1 MKFFLF
7 LICSL
12 FLVLL
17 IFGIVINADVKAG
30 KKHEKRHSIEIC
42 CTWGQALA
50 DGELTYRING
60 GNSEFRNAVRS
71 AASEWESNI
80 KNLILKEDKEHNGWA
95 DINIKF
101 EKDGD
106 DISDE
111 KLKRGLVTAGIT
123 KYKLDWQGS
132 IENVRMELAKGTD
145 DDQGFSPDDIKM
157 IAEHEFGHALGIGH
171 ANFKSSL
178 MAPTIGNDQLR
189 EISECEIKGVL
200 LANAWKLKSDNNS
213 PSSSFTGSERIKC

>member
-12 FLVLL
+12 FLVLI

-50 DGELTYRING
+50 DGELTYRISG
-60 GNSEFRNAVRS
+60 GNSEFRDAVRS
-71 AASEWESNI
+71 AASEWGSNI
-80 KNLILKEDKEHNGWA
+80 KNLILKEDQEHNGWA

-132 IENVRMELAKGTD
+132 IENVRMEIAKGT

-178 MAPTIGNDQLR
+178 MSPTIGNDQPR

-200 LANAWKLKSDNNS
+200 LANAWKLKSDNTS
-213 PSSSFTGSERIKC
+213 PSSFTGSEMIKC

>member
-1 MKFFLF
+1 MKFLLF
-7 LICSL
+7 LICSS
-12 FLVLL
+12 FLVL
-17 IFGIVINADVKAG
+17 IFFGIVINEDVKAG
-30 KKHEKRHSIEIC
+30 KKHEKAHSIEIC

-50 DGELTYRING
+50 DGELTYRISG
-60 GNSEFRNAVRS
+60 GNSEFRDAVRS

-80 KNLILKEDKEHNGWA
+80 KNLIFKEDKENNGWA

-123 KYKLDWQGS
+123 KYKLNWQGA

-145 DDQGFSPDDIKM
+145 EQGFSPDDIKM

-178 MAPTIGNDQLR
+178 MAPTIGNDQIR

-213 PSSSFTGSERIKC
+213 PSSFTGSERIKC

>member
-1 MKFFLF
+1 
-7 LICSL
+7 
-12 FLVLL
+12 
-17 IFGIVINADVKAG
+17 
-30 KKHEKRHSIEIC
+30 
-42 CTWGQALA
+42 
-50 DGELTYRING
+50 
-60 GNSEFRNAVRS
+60 
-71 AASEWESNI
+71 
-80 KNLILKEDKEHNGWA
+80 LILKEDKEHNGWA

-213 PSSSFTGSERIKC
+213 PSSFTGSERIKC